1 MFWRLK
7 CCHQLYRASSEL
19 PTVLAGSS
27 WQGQLRKRDEFEA
40 RTRSYSSRRRVYH
53 PCSSGAAGACRT
65 VGDRVTVLTIDGGGI
80 RGLIPGTVLAYLE
93 AELQKID
100 GPEASLADYFDY
112 IAGTSTGGLITAM
125 LAAPGPGDDSGRPL
139 FAAGDINPFYLEH
152 GPRIFPQK
160 WSSLASSWWG
170 PKYDG
175 AHLRDV
181 VREVLG
187 ETRVGDT
194 LTNVVIPT
202 FDVKLLQPVIFSTY
216 DARTTPLKNA
226 LLSDV
231 CIGTSAAPTYFPAH
245 YFQTQ
250 DGDGGKREYNLIDGG
265 VAANNPTMVAMTMIT
280 EEIIAKEKA
289 AHFLLKTPEEDCGRF
304 LVLSIGTGLTSDAG
318 LYTAEACSRWGNLG
332 WLRSK
337 DKTPII
343 DIFMAAS
350 SDLVDIHVAVK
361 FQLLR
366 SERNYLRVQDN
377 SALGG
382 AAAAVDAA
390 TPENMRNL
398 VTVGK
403 RVLEQPVSRVNV
415 ETGTYEEVKGEGS
428 NAQALDV
435 LARQLSEEK
444 TARDKRRNTGLA
456 GGSIGRR

>member
-1 MFWRLK
+1 M
-7 CCHQLYRASSEL
+7 
-19 PTVLAGSS
+19 
-27 WQGQLRKRDEFEA
+27 KRDELLEA
-40 RTRSYSSRRRVYH
+40 STRSYSSRRRVYH

-80 RGLIPGTVLAYLE
+80 RGLIPGTVLAFLE
-93 AELQKID
+93 TQLQKID
-100 GPEASLADYFDY
+100 GPEARLADYFDY
-112 IAGTSTGGLITAM
+112 IAGTGTGGLITAM
-125 LAAPGPGDDSGRPL
+125 LAAPGPGEHRRRPL
-139 FAAGDINPFYLEH
+139 FAARDINPFYLEH

-160 WSSLASSWWG
+160 WRSLAASWWG

-175 AHLRDV
+175 AYLRGV

-187 ETRVGDT
+187 ETRVGNT

-216 DARTTPLKNA
+216 DAKSTPMKNA

-231 CIGTSAAPTYFPAH
+231 CIGTSAAPTYLPAH

-250 DGDGGKREYNLIDGG
+250 DDDGGKREYNLIDGG
-265 VAANNPTMVAMTMIT
+265 VAANNPEMVAMTMIT
-280 EEIIAKEKA
+280 EEEIIAKEKA
-289 AHFLLKTPEEDCGRF
+289 AHFLLNTPEDDCGRF

-337 DKTPII
+337 DKTPTI
-343 DIFMAAS
+343 DIFVAAS

-366 SERNYLRVQDN
+366 SERNYLRIQDN

-382 AAAAVDAA
+382 RAAAVDAA

-398 VTVGK
+398 VAVGE

-415 ETGTYEEVKGEGS
+415 ETGMYEEVTGVGT
-428 NAQALDV
+428 NAQALAV
-435 LARQLSEEK
+435 QARQLSEEK
-444 TARDKRRNTGLA
+444 TARDKRPKTGLA
-456 GGSIGRR
+456 GGSVGR